1 MKKFYPQMRKIQIRT
16 GIWTV
21 FIALIMILGYLW
33 MSNKITMKS
42 QRDLQIAF
50 ADVQGLEVGDKVMYR
65 GMEAGRV
72 KKLETRSSQIL
83 VTVRILSGIELLQGS
98 RFQVWDSSLMGG
110 KVLLIVPGEGP
121 GKLNAALLQAGEA
134 PEGMMDLI
142 SRASTTLAELQ
153 VTMQS
158 MKSPGGLND
167 KVNSLV
173 NNADQTVQSAR
184 KLTDSIERDLGKTIQ
199 RIDLLVSE
207 VNGVVKENRSP
218 LQLTLQEAPGLL
230 SNINGTLDSLRALS
244 GSLAQSTEALSSGE
258 GTAAKLLKD
267 DELYNRMVKSLENLE
282 ILVSDIKANP
292 KKYVK
297 FSLF

>member
-1 MKKFYPQMRKIQIRT
+1 MKKFYPQMRNIQIRT

-21 FIALIMILGYLW
+21 FIALVMIFGYLW
-33 MSNKITMKS
+33 MSNKITTKS
-42 QRDLQIAF
+42 QRDLQISF
-50 ADVQGLEVGDKVMYR
+50 DDVQGLEVGDKVMYR

-72 KKLETRSSQIL
+72 KKLQTKSDQIL
-83 VTVRILSGIELLQGS
+83 VTVRVLSGIELLEGS

-121 GKLNAALLQAGEA
+121 GKLNTAITQFGEA

-153 VTMQS
+153 ITMES

-173 NNADQTVQSAR
+173 NNADQTVVSAK
-184 KLTDSIERDLGKTIQ
+184 KLTDSIERDLGRTIE
-199 RIDLLVSE
+199 RIDLLVTE
-207 VNGVVKENRSP
+207 VNSVVKENRSP
-218 LQLTLQEAPGLL
+218 LQLTLKEAPGLL
-230 SNINGTLDSLRALS
+230 SNINGTLDSLRVLS
-244 GSLAQSTEALSSGE
+244 GSLAQSTEALNNGE
-258 GTAAKLLKD
+258 GTAAKLLQD
-267 DELYNRMVKSLENLE
+267 DELYVMMLKSLENLE
-282 ILVSDIKANP
+282 ILVQDIKANP

>member
-1 MKKFYPQMRKIQIRT
+1 MKKFYPQMRNIQIRT

-21 FIALIMILGYLW
+21 FIALVMIFGYLW
-33 MSNKITMKS
+33 MSNKITTKS
-42 QRDLQIAF
+42 QRDLQISF
-50 ADVQGLEVGDKVMYR
+50 DDVQGLEVGDKVMYR

-72 KKLETRSSQIL
+72 KKLQTKSDQIL
-83 VTVRILSGIELLQGS
+83 VTVRVLSGIELLEGS

-121 GKLNAALLQAGEA
+121 GKLNTAITQFGEA

-153 VTMQS
+153 ITMQS

-173 NNADQTVQSAR
+173 NNADQTVVSAK
-184 KLTDSIERDLGKTIQ
+184 KLTDSIERDLGRTIE
-199 RIDLLVSE
+199 RIDLLVTE
-207 VNGVVKENRSP
+207 VNSVVKENRSP
-218 LQLTLQEAPGLL
+218 LQLTLKEAPGLL
-230 SNINGTLDSLRALS
+230 SNINGTLDSLRVLS
-244 GSLAQSTEALSSGE
+244 GSLAQSTEALNNGE
-258 GTAAKLLKD
+258 GTAAKLLQD
-267 DELYNRMVKSLENLE
+267 DELYVRMLKSLENLE
-282 ILVSDIKANP
+282 ILVQDIKANP

>member
-1 MKKFYPQMRKIQIRT
+1 MKKFYPQMRNIQIRT

-21 FIALIMILGYLW
+21 FIALVMIFGYLW
-33 MSNKITMKS
+33 MSNKITTKS
-42 QRDLQIAF
+42 QRDLQISF
-50 ADVQGLEVGDKVMYR
+50 DDVQGLEVGDKVMYR

-72 KKLETRSSQIL
+72 KKLQTKSDQIL
-83 VTVRILSGIELLQGS
+83 VTVRVLSGIELLEGS

-121 GKLNAALLQAGEA
+121 GKLNTAITQFGEA

-153 VTMQS
+153 ITMES

-173 NNADQTVQSAR
+173 NNADQTVVSAK
-184 KLTDSIERDLGKTIQ
+184 KLTDSIERDLGRTIE
-199 RIDLLVSE
+199 RIDLLVTE
-207 VNGVVKENRSP
+207 VNSVVKENRSP
-218 LQLTLQEAPGLL
+218 LQLTLKEAPGLL
-230 SNINGTLDSLRALS
+230 SNINGTLDSLRVLS
-244 GSLAQSTEALSSGE
+244 GSLAQSTEALNNGE
-258 GTAAKLLKD
+258 GTAAKLLQD
-267 DELYNRMVKSLENLE
+267 DELYVRMLKSLENLE
-282 ILVSDIKANP
+282 ILVQDIKANP

>member
-1 MKKFYPQMRKIQIRT
+1 MRNIQIRT

-21 FIALIMILGYLW
+21 FIALVMIFGYLW
-33 MSNKITMKS
+33 MSNKITTKS
-42 QRDLQIAF
+42 QRDLQISF
-50 ADVQGLEVGDKVMYR
+50 DDVQGLEVGDKVMYR

-72 KKLETRSSQIL
+72 KKLQTKSDQIL
-83 VTVRILSGIELLQGS
+83 VTVRVLSGIELLEGS

-121 GKLNAALLQAGEA
+121 GKLNTAITQFGEA

-153 VTMQS
+153 ITMES

-173 NNADQTVQSAR
+173 NNADQTVVSAK
-184 KLTDSIERDLGKTIQ
+184 KLTDSIERDLGRTIE
-199 RIDLLVSE
+199 RIDLLVTE
-207 VNGVVKENRSP
+207 VNSVVKENRSP
-218 LQLTLQEAPGLL
+218 LQLTLKEAPGLL
-230 SNINGTLDSLRALS
+230 SNINGTLDSLRVLS
-244 GSLAQSTEALSSGE
+244 GSLAQSTEALNNGE
-258 GTAAKLLKD
+258 GTAAKLLQD
-267 DELYNRMVKSLENLE
+267 DELYVRMLKSLENLE
-282 ILVSDIKANP
+282 ILVQDIKANP